1 MIAIKNLCKTYP
13 VDKENITIL
22 HRINLTIEQG
32 EMVAI
37 QGRSGAGK
45 TTLFNVIGCLDTFDD
60 GEYYFENQNIVELK
74 DSQLAKLRCQ
84 KIGFVLQDFALV
96 THQTA
101 LFNVMLPL
109 FFDKI
114 SYKKMEKKAIKALK
128 AVAIEEL
135 ANKKISQL
143 SGGQRQRVAIA
154 RAIVNDPQLILA
166 DEPTGALDSET
177 SQQIM
182 QLLQRL
188 NQEEQMTVLIITHDD
203 VVADHCKRRIEIKD
217 GRIIVDRLRNS
228 DPLLV

>member
-1 MIAIKNLCKTYP
+1 MIEIKNLGKTYP
-13 VDKENITIL
+13 IGKETFAVLDN
-22 HRINLTIEQG
+22 INLTFQRG

-45 TTLFNVIGCLDTFDD
+45 TTLFNVIGCLDNFNE
-60 GEYYFENQNIVELK
+60 GEYHLDGQNIAEIG
-74 DSQLAKLRCQ
+74 DAQAAKIRCQ

-96 THQTA
+96 SHQSA

-114 SYKKMEKKAIKALK
+114 AYKSMKNKALEALK
-128 AVAIEEL
+128 AVSIAEL

-154 RAIVNDPQLILA
+154 RALVNNPQIILA

-177 SQQIM
+177 ALQIIE
-182 QLLQRL
+182 LLKKL
-188 NQEEQMTVLIITHDD
+188 NKEENLTVLIITHDD
-203 VVADHCKRRIEIKD
+203 AVASHCYRRIEIRD
-217 GRIIVDRLRNS
+217 GKITS
-228 DPLLV
+228 DEEKVPAH